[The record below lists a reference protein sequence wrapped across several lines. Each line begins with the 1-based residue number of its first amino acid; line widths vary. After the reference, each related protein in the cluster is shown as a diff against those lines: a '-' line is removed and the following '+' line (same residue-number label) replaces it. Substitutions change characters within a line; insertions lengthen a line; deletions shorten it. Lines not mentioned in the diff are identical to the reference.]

1 MLAIF
6 LNTAF
11 IFAEPVL
18 AFVQTF
24 NPVVLF
30 ILEGI
35 LILGY
40 SINRFLGDF
49 SKAVEITLEICA
61 QPCSRRRHRRNRK
74 PAGRF
79 L

>member
-1 MLAIF
+1 MKTSLILMLAIF

-24 NPVVLF
+24 NPVLLF

-35 LILGY
+35 LILWY

-49 SKAVEITLEICA
+49 SKAVEISFDSIELFVYKKKR
-61 QPCSRRRHRRNRK
+61 SHRR
-74 PAGRF
+74 
-79 L
+79 